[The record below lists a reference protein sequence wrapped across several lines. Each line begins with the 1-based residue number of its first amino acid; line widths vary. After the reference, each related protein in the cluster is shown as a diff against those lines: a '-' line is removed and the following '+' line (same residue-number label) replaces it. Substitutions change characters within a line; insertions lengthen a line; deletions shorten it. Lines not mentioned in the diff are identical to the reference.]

1 MFTIKRASVVGEER
15 RSRTSPTAER
25 AEIVQ
30 SHTTVHRFRL
40 FPLLLCALF
49 FLYLSPSVALSQEA
63 SSTQSTPPEVAPL
76 PIAEVS
82 LDNLYPTEGIPG
94 GDAVI
99 GDFVV
104 GPGKVDVTLK
114 PGEAK
119 TVQMTVTNRTGE
131 RRIFNLTTEDAVGSN
146 DINTPIVL
154 LGNDRGPYSLKDYL
168 TVPHKR
174 FELGQNQRARIPVTI
189 SIPADAEPGGLYGS
203 VLVDTIA
210 IKAVGGETTD
220 TVPQSAII
228 ARIGTL
234 FFITVPGE
242 VAKEGKLKD
251 FSTVPQKHFYQNGPI
266 KFGVY
271 YENKGPI
278 HLAPYGEIRI
288 TNMFGDEVDFVQLEP
303 WFVLPHSQRLRE
315 VSWNR
320 EFLFG
325 RYTATAQVNRSYDD
339 VIDTMSYSF
348 WVLPW
353 KIVLAAFG
361 AVFVVVFLFRAL
373 FRTFEFKRKSK

>member
-1 MFTIKRASVVGEER
+1 
-15 RSRTSPTAER
+15 
-25 AEIVQ
+25 
-30 SHTTVHRFRL
+30 
-40 FPLLLCALF
+40 
-49 FLYLSPSVALSQEA
+49 VALSQE
-63 SSTQSTPPEVAPL
+63 ENLIPL
-76 PIAEVS
+76 PTSEITPEPTVEVS
-82 LDNLYPTEGIPG
+82 LDTLYPTEGIPG
-94 GDAVI
+94 GDAVV

-104 GPGKVDVTLK
+104 GPGKVDLTLK
-114 PGEAK
+114 PGETK
-119 TVQMTVTNRTGE
+119 IVQMTVTNRTGE
-131 RRIFNLTTEDAVGSN
+131 RRIFNLTTEDAAGST
-146 DINTPIVL
+146 DVNTPIVL

-168 TVPHKR
+168 SVPHKR
-174 FELGQNQRARIPVTI
+174 FELGQNQRARIPVAI

-203 VLVDTIA
+203 VLVDTVA
-210 IKAVGGETTD
+210 IEADSGETTD

-242 VAKEGKLKD
+242 VEKDGKLKD
-251 FSTVPQKHFYQNGPI
+251 FGTIPQKSFFQSGPI

-271 YENKGPI
+271 YENNGPI

-288 TNMFGDEVDFVQLEP
+288 TNMLGDEVDFVQLEP
-303 WFVLPHSQRLRE
+303 WFVLPQSQRLRE

-325 RYTATAQVNRSYDD
+325 RYKATAQVNRSYDD
-339 VIDTMSYSF
+339 IVDSMSFTF

-361 AVFVVVFLFRAL
+361 AVFVVVFSFRAL

>member
-1 MFTIKRASVVGEER
+1 M
-15 RSRTSPTAER
+15 
-25 AEIVQ
+25 
-30 SHTTVHRFRL
+30 HRFRL
-40 FPLLLCALF
+40 LPVLLCALV
-49 FLYLSPSVALSQEA
+49 LLSVSPFVAHSQEESLTQTTTSETASQPSV
-63 SSTQSTPPEVAPL
+63 
-76 PIAEVS
+76 EVS
-82 LDNLYPTEGIPG
+82 LDSVYPTEGIPG
-94 GDAVI
+94 GDTVV

-104 GPGKVDVTLK
+104 GPGKVDLTLK
-114 PGEAK
+114 PGETK
-119 TVQMTVTNRTGE
+119 VVQMTVTNRTGE

-154 LGNDRGPYSLKDYL
+154 LGSDRGPYSLKDYL
-168 TVPHKR
+168 SVAHAR

-203 VLVDTIA
+203 VLVDTVA
-210 IKAVGGETTD
+210 IKADSGETTD

-234 FFITVPGE
+234 FFITVPGD

-251 FSTVPQKHFYQNGPI
+251 FATVPLQHFYQNGPI

-288 TNMFGDEVDFVQLEP
+288 SNMFGDEVDFVQLEP
-303 WFVLPHSQRLRE
+303 WFVLPQSQRLRE

-339 VIDTMSYSF
+339 VIDTVSYSF

-353 KIVLAAFG
+353 KIVLAVFA

-373 FRTFEFKRKSK
+373 FKTFEFKRKTK